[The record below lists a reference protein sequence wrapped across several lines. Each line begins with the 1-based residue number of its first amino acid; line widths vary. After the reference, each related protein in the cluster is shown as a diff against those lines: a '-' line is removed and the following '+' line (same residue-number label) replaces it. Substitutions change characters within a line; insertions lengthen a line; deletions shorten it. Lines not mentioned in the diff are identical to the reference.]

1 MADNTI
7 DTLQLEIQSNSLQA
21 SKSIDALAESLLK
34 LNRRMV
40 GFKNINLENISNAFT
55 KLAGLS
61 TGLNADKI
69 NNYVSS
75 INGLKNSVNGFS
87 GMDKQIGQTVKNLN
101 NLSKIDF
108 SGLRVNGNYSNLKT
122 LSDGLIRFAQA
133 ASNVSKLKTAEIN
146 RTLSAFQKLSTVN
159 FSSLSET
166 LNSLNVAD
174 LTKLS
179 ALGQAFQG
187 FSSMLAGSEKVSAGI
202 TRIFASLSQLA
213 ASADSIPIV
222 TSRLPELYTKISEF
236 TVIMSNVPVVN
247 SGIVSLVSSLA
258 NLSTAGTKVE
268 KTAASLPAL
277 SEGIKHFVESLAAL
291 PKLNDNVLR
300 TVEMLTRLSVE
311 GGKVGNSSRELKIN
325 IDSLSGSMGK
335 LKGGASGAVSG
346 IKSFSRQLLSAL
358 RISAGIYGLVRGV
371 KASVNEFSN
380 LVEVQ
385 NVVDKSFGSM
395 ARKVEELSRI
405 SITNFGMSELTLKKI
420 SSRYQ
425 AMGTAMG
432 FTQEKMSDMSI
443 ELTKLAADMA
453 SFYNVEQ
460 KDVAKSLESI
470 FTGTTRPLRTYG
482 LDLTQATL
490 QEWAM
495 KQGMD
500 VNIKSMSQME
510 KTMLRYQYVLANTKN
525 IAGDFLLTQGSW
537 ANQVRILGQ
546 QFQQLGSIIGG
557 GLISA
562 LLPVVTAI
570 NKIIAKIVQ
579 LANVIS
585 SFLGKLFGT
594 KKAVSSAGAGLA
606 GVADISGDVAENTEA
621 AADGIAG
628 TGGAAK
634 KAKNELN
641 KYIAAWHEVN
651 NMTTN
656 DESGSG
662 GGSGGGGASLP
673 DMELPDKYDFA
684 VEVEDK
690 ASPVIEAIRQKIDSL
705 YRYFQTGFTIG
716 FKDDG
721 VFESISQNL
730 KNIKDSFVTIFTDGK
745 VLDSFNT
752 LLHTLAFNSGLKLG
766 AFKTIGTS
774 ILDNILAGFSLYLDD
789 AKERIK
795 SWLITMFNIIGETDT
810 IKANFITALSDIF
823 TIFRSDDAK
832 MITKDIIQ
840 IFSDGF
846 FGASELAAKLG
857 RDILGLVLNPIT
869 NNAGKIKEAIESTL
883 HPLRTVLDT
892 LAASFTQ
899 LWQSV
904 NKMYDEHISPMFK
917 SFTEGISEITGSLL
931 DGYNTYISPVLD
943 KLGGKFSTVWEN
955 TIHPMLDNFI
965 GLIGDAAD
973 TVTAFWNN
981 VFQPFVDWAA
991 QKITPVIAPVI
1002 EGMGKLFLNNFQ
1014 TMSETVNGF
1023 IDVGRDLLKFLTN
1036 SFEGDWQSAWQNIK
1050 KVFNDIWELLPN
1062 EITTPIEDAVNGLNE
1077 FINEK
1082 SRDFGEAW
1090 GTMKSKFEEIWSL
1103 MPEAIK
1109 TPIENAVTGISKF
1122 VLDIS
1127 TGNWSSAWE
1136 SMKSTFKSI
1145 WEGMTDVVKGPINTI
1160 IGFVNTM
1167 ISAIESG
1174 VNGVIGTLNNLSID
1188 IPETPFSDAVTLGFN
1203 LSRVSLSRVPK
1214 LAKGG
1219 IIDTATFALLGENGR
1234 EVVIPLDRNKKW
1246 ISQVSKG
1253 ISKELSRPDFDF
1265 SPPNMNYSPKA
1276 YDSRNFKSAVRI
1288 EMDSVRAELSFENRQ
1303 LRENVEQNTKI
1314 LQRILDQGI
1323 VLDDNQF
1330 EMRFKRSANSY
1341 RRRTGGQLG
1350 VDF

>member
-7 DTLQLEIQSNSLQA
+7 DTLQLEIQSNSSQA

-34 LNRRMV
+34 LNRRMG
-40 GFKNINLENISNAFT
+40 GFKNTNLENISNAFT

-69 NNYVSS
+69 NNYVSA
-75 INGLKNSVNGFS
+75 INGLKSAVNGFS
-87 GMDKQIGQTVKNLN
+87 GLDKQIGQAVKNLN

-108 SGLRVNGNYSNLKT
+108 SGLRANGDYSNLKT
-122 LSDGLIRFAQA
+122 LSDGLIRFLQA
-133 ASNVSKLKTAEIN
+133 ASNVSKLKAAEIN
-146 RTLSAFQKLSTVN
+146 RTVSAFQKLSAVN
-159 FSSLSET
+159 ISSLSEG
-166 LNSLNVAD
+166 LKSLNVAD
-174 LTKLS
+174 LSKLS

-187 FSSMLAGSEKVSAGI
+187 FSTMLAGSEKVSAGI
-202 TRIFASLSQLA
+202 TRIFTSLSQLSTSA
-213 ASADSIPIV
+213 NSISVVASK
-222 TSRLPELYTKISEF
+222 LPELYTKIVEF
-236 TVIMSNVPVVN
+236 MVIMSHVPAVN
-247 SGIVSLVSSLA
+247 SGTVSLLSSLSK
-258 NLSTAGTKVE
+258 LSTAGTRAE
-268 KTAASLPAL
+268 KTALSLPAL

-311 GGKVGNSSRELKIN
+311 GGKAGNSSRELKIN

-358 RISAGIYGLVRGV
+358 GISAGIYGLIRGV

-395 ARKVEELSRI
+395 ARKVEELSKI

-453 SFYNVEQ
+453 SFYNVKQE
-460 KDVAKSLESI
+460 DVAKSLESI

-482 LDLTQATL
+482 LDLTQVTL
-490 QEWAM
+490 QEWALA
-495 KQGMD
+495 QGMD
-500 VNIKSMSQME
+500 VNIKKMSQAE
-510 KTMLRYQYVLANTKN
+510 KTLLRYQYVLANTKN
-525 IAGDFLLTQGSW
+525 IAGDFLATQGSW

-570 NKIIAKIVQ
+570 NKIIAKIIQ
-579 LANVIS
+579 LANVLS
-585 SFLGKLFGT
+585 SFLGKLFGA

-606 GVADISGDVAENTEA
+606 GVADISGDVAENAEA

-634 KAKNELN
+634 KAKKELN

-651 NMTTN
+651 NMTSN

-673 DMELPDKYDFA
+673 DMELPDKYNFA

-690 ASPVIEAIRQKIDSL
+690 ASPVIEAIRQKMDSL

-716 FKDDG
+716 FKDNG
-721 VFESISQNL
+721 VFDSIFKNL
-730 KNIKDSFVTIFTDGK
+730 KNIKSTFIEIFTDGK

-766 AFKTIGTS
+766 AFKTMGTS

-789 AKERIK
+789 AKERMK
-795 SWLITMFNIIGETDT
+795 SWIITMFNIIGETDT

-869 NNAGKIKEAIESTL
+869 NNAGEIKESIENTL
-883 HPLRTVLDT
+883 HPLRTVLNT

-917 SFTEGISEITGSLL
+917 SFIEGISEITGSLL

-943 KLGGKFSTVWEN
+943 KLGYKFSTIWEN
-955 TIHPMLDNFI
+955 TVHPTLDNFI
-965 GLIGDAAD
+965 DLIGDVAD

-981 VFQPFVDWAA
+981 VFQPFVNWAA
-991 QKITPVIAPVI
+991 QKIMPVIAPVI
-1002 EGMGKLFLNNFQ
+1002 EGMGKLFLDNFQ
-1014 TMSETVNGF
+1014 TMGETVNGF
-1023 IDVGRDLLKFLTN
+1023 IDVSRDLLKFLTN
-1036 SFEGDWQSAWQNIK
+1036 TFEGDWQSAWQNIK
-1050 KVFNDIWELLPN
+1050 KVFNDIWELLPD

-1077 FINEK
+1077 FINKK

-1090 GTMKSKFEEIWSL
+1090 GTMKSKFEEIWNL

-1122 VLDIS
+1122 VLDVS
-1127 TGNWSSAWE
+1127 TGDWQHAWE
-1136 SMKSTFKSI
+1136 SMKNAFKSI
-1145 WEGMTDVVKGPINTI
+1145 WDGMPDVVKGPINTI

-1234 EVVIPLDRNKKW
+1234 EAVIPLEHNTKW

-1253 ISKELSRPDFDF
+1253 ISREIVIPDFDF
-1265 SPPNMNYSPKA
+1265 SPPKADLSPRS
-1276 YDSRNFKSAVRI
+1276 YNLRNIQGVI
-1288 EMDSVRAELSFENRQ
+1288 QMEMDARRAVDSFENRQ
-1303 LRENVEQNTKI
+1303 IKESLEQNTRI
-1314 LQRILDQGI
+1314 LQELLDQGI
-1323 VLDDNQF
+1323 ILDDNQF
-1330 EMRFKRSANSY
+1330 ETRFKRSARSY
-1341 RRRTGGQLG
+1341 RKRTGGQLG